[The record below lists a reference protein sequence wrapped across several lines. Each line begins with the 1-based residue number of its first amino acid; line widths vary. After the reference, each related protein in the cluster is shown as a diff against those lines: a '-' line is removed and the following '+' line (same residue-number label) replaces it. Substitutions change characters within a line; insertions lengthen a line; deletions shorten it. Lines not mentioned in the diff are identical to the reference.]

1 MLTCHQ
7 KYQVPIGLS
16 ARSIQSCLFLPV
28 GNSTLVQLSENTFVA
43 HFILSLGSM
52 AVLSQLTLLGAQ
64 RRHGCGGSGGVGQ
77 LLLDRGASPVAA
89 PLAVEV
95 TSVVV
100 IIVGRLIVLLEINNH
115 VGVESDL
122 IKYLSK
128 IQGCVLGPKLFLA
141 MGCMKLGEKIAFTCL
156 QWVNKPQ
163 INYPISR
170 NL

>member
-1 MLTCHQ
+1 
-7 KYQVPIGLS
+7 
-16 ARSIQSCLFLPV
+16 
-28 GNSTLVQLSENTFVA
+28 
-43 HFILSLGSM
+43 M

-100 IIVGRLIVLLEINNH
+100 VIIVGRLIVLLEINNH

-128 IQGCVLGPKLFLA
+128 IQGCVLGPKLL
-141 MGCMKLGEKIAFTCL
+141 
-156 QWVNKPQ
+156 
-163 INYPISR
+163 
-170 NL
+170 

>member
-1 MLTCHQ
+1 
-7 KYQVPIGLS
+7 
-16 ARSIQSCLFLPV
+16 
-28 GNSTLVQLSENTFVA
+28 
-43 HFILSLGSM
+43 M

-77 LLLDRGASPVAA
+77 LLLDRGAPPVAA
-89 PLAVEV
+89 TLAVDV

-128 IQGCVLGPKLFLA
+128 IQACVDGPEIIPCYGLR
-141 MGCMKLGEKIAFTCL
+141 ETE
-156 QWVNKPQ
+156 
-163 INYPISR
+163 
-170 NL
+170 

>member
-1 MLTCHQ
+1 MNCPVRFYQQFSESSTCLPCFGTRAAG
-7 KYQVPIGLS
+7 QVH
-16 ARSIQSCLFLPV
+16 F
-28 GNSTLVQLSENTFVA
+28 VQLSENTFIA

-100 IIVGRLIVLLEINNH
+100 IIVGRLIVLLEINNQ
-115 VGVESDL
+115 VGVEYDL

-141 MGCMKLGEKIAFTCL
+141 MGCVKLGEKNCVHLPSVGEQTA
-156 QWVNKPQ
+156 N
-163 INYPISR
+163 
-170 NL
+170 

>member
-1 MLTCHQ
+1 MNCPVLDQQFSKSSTC
-7 KYQVPIGLS
+7 
-16 ARSIQSCLFLPV
+16 LPCF
-28 GNSTLVQLSENTFVA
+28 GSRAHGSRASTLVQLSENTFAA

-52 AVLSQLTLLGAQ
+52 AVPSQLTLLGAQ

-89 PLAVEV
+89 PLAVDV

-128 IQGCVLGPKLFLA
+128 ILGCVLSPKLFLA
-141 MGCMKLGEKIAFTCL
+141 MGCVKLGEKNCVQL
-156 QWVNKPQ
+156 P
-163 INYPISR
+163 S
-170 NL
+170 LGE